1 MPNAAKIGSATKLNE
16 LAGFALTV
24 PVSVQDETDHANV
37 VFDDGMVLK
46 TSTGKILFADGV
58 KTLAQL
64 LAAPAI
70 DTAIAPLTATERGYI
85 TNAGAANGFIVADAD
100 NKLPVDYLSRY
111 IDTTTGKV
119 LLSALPDS
127 ARAGV
132 TYVANITA
140 RDALAN
146 DSEAKRGVVFVVDAS
161 DDPTVDSGAAMYA
174 WVDDPEN
181 AGQKKW
187 QKYAEVEGLDQN
199 IDDLVTEDLLEN
211 KGAVLYK
218 HTVVLKSPTL
228 SQIVTLKQASEC

>member
-1 MPNAAKIGSATKLNE
+1 MPNAARTGSATRLNE
-16 LAGFALTV
+16 LAGFALIT
-24 PVSVQDETDHANV
+24 PVSVQDETDHADV
-37 VFDDGMVLK
+37 VFDDGMILK
-46 TSTGKILFADGV
+46 TTTGKILFADGV

-64 LAAPAI
+64 LANPAV

-85 TNAGAANGFIVADAD
+85 TNAGAANGFIVSD
-100 NKLPVDYLSRY
+100 NENKIPVDYLSRY
-111 IDTTTGKV
+111 IDTETGKV

-132 TYVANITA
+132 TYVANIAA
-140 RDALAN
+140 RDAILPT
-146 DSEAKRGVVFVVDAS
+146 DEAARGVVFVVDAS

-174 WVDDPEN
+174 YVDDPEN

-218 HTVVLKSPTL
+218 HTVVLQSPTL
-228 SQIVTLKQASEC
+228 SQIVTLKQASES